1 MELFTESAAAFVQ
14 FVGSHCPRPESGR
27 LVEGRVWSSQ
37 FVAAFVR
44 FAGPRFP
51 KPELERPA
59 GREASVGRL
68 LEEDLFGPV
77 EGLQVVPGNILLD
90 LVEGASL
97 LPLVF
102 GQATMDLW
110 QTRVWVGGRSP
121 GVCFFRGCCR
131 FQPG

>member
-1 MELFTESAAAFVQ
+1 MFTESAAAFVR
-14 FVGSHCPRPESGR
+14 FVGSHCPMPESGR
-27 LVEGRVWSSQ
+27 LVEGLVWSSQ

-59 GREASVGRL
+59 ARGASVGRL

-77 EGLQVVPGNILLD
+77 EG
-90 LVEGASL
+90 ASL
-97 LPLVF
+97 LPFVF

-121 GVCFFRGCCR
+121 GFCFFRGYCR